1 MSEAITEGTA
11 CRANIG
17 PKERRKRMT
26 FGVVAFVASLLVL
39 AALVATG
46 QSRWLRVLLVL
57 PFTMAGLGY
66 FQARDKT

>member
-1 MSEAITEGTA
+1 MSETITEGTA
-11 CRANIG
+11 CLANIG

-26 FGVVAFVASLLVL
+26 FGVIAFGASLLML